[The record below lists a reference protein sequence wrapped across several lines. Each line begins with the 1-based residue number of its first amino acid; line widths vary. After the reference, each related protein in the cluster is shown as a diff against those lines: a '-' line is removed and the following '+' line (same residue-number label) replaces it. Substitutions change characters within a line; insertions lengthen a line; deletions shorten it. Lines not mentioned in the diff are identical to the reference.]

1 MEVLY
6 FVLGV
11 IIGCV
16 VTYLV
21 SRLRSPG
28 TIVIDHSDPD
38 SPYPFLEGKIPL
50 SMLEKRK
57 CGMFQIE
64 KRNYLSQK

>member
-6 FVLGV
+6 FVIGL
-11 IIGCV
+11 IIGCIV
-16 VTYLV
+16 AVFM

-38 SPYPFLEGKIPL
+38 SPYPFLEGKIQL
-50 SMLEKRK
+50 SMLEQRK
-57 CGMFQIE
+57 YATLKIE
-64 KRNYLSQK
+64 KRNYLSQD